1 MIRRMITCSD
11 ATIPF
16 PVPELLVTI
25 SIDYMPPPDFNPKP
39 GLNEFRAG
47 YGPLTLTCRVEG
59 ANGTVNYTWDPSI
72 VMPYLSDPS
81 LYSVGGVP
89 EQRTIS
95 RLELAHNGTQ
105 TCTATDSYNNSGSAS
120 IEINIVGK

>member
-1 MIRRMITCSD
+1 M
-11 ATIPF
+11 PF

-25 SIDYMPPPDFNPKP
+25 SIDYIPPPDFNPKP

-47 YGPLTLTCRVEG
+47 SGPLTLTCHVEG
-59 ANGTVNYTWDPSI
+59 ANGTVNYIWDS
-72 VMPYLSDPS
+72 ST
-81 LYSVGGVP
+81 GVP

-120 IEINIVGK
+120 IEINVVGK

>member
-1 MIRRMITCSD
+1 M
-11 ATIPF
+11 PF

-25 SIDYMPPPDFNPKP
+25 FIDYIPPPDFNPKP

-47 YGPLTLTCRVEG
+47 SGPLTLTCHVEG
-59 ANGTVNYTWDPSI
+59 ANGTVNYIWDSSI
-72 VMPYLSDPS
+72 AMLYYWGPRF
-81 LYSVGGVP
+81 YSVGGVP

-120 IEINIVGK
+120 IEINVVGK